1 MLGCKDGAARILGR
15 ATESFKA
22 QQKKPTLKRLSES
35 IPWEPFLKPHEMV
48 YSQEPKS
55 NAARNR
61 IDPLILFKMLVMQQL
76 FNFSDEEL
84 EV

>member
-1 MLGCKDGAARILGR
+1 
-15 ATESFKA
+15 
-22 QQKKPTLKRLSES
+22 
-35 IPWEPFLKPHEMV
+35 MV